1 MPILLAKNQGNRK
14 KSNIILIAMVLLGFL
29 ISISV
34 FPTSAQEPNI
44 IVSIDQVYQTADFT
58 VDGSPTIRVSGTFT
72 VDDYTGNVYFGIYA
86 PEGWATSISPEQE
99 WVPFSTE
106 PTEIDFEGEV
116 IPPDNAQQDEHSIY
130 VWASIDNNQPDPGD
144 IVSSTSSVFNG
155 ISIIEIIQ
163 NRVLLSINDDPDHKV
178 LPDSDIINTFTI
190 TNAATVTDTFT
201 IILDYP
207 ESRDMEG
214 WEISL
219 SKNSFDLEP
228 GETETFF
235 VNQKVPE
242 DAPEGDYTVRV
253 EVLSEGHAASKGDQS
268 IVTKVRMPDTS
279 SPFRIDWMILFAV
292 GFVGFGIGLAAFLG
306 ATEVGYFSLIS
317 LFLPLYVRLKKKDVL
332 SHFTR
337 GQIFGYI
344 QANPGTHYNAIIQDL
359 RLHNGVGAYHLQV
372 LEREGFIRS
381 LRDGIYKR
389 FYPATMRIPEKR
401 VHLSRIQK
409 DLFEVIQKHP
419 GITQKQISR
428 LLDES
433 KQVVN
438 YHVKILEGAGLIRL
452 ERAGRETACYAGKVS
467 YVPEE
472 DVYQLA
478 DEQGTAQVMRM

>member
-1 MPILLAKNQGNRK
+1 MPILLAQNQGNRK
-14 KSNIILIAMVLLGFL
+14 KSIIVIIALVLLGFL
-29 ISISV
+29 GVFSLSSV
-34 FPTSAQEPNI
+34 TAQGTEI
-44 IVSIDQVYQTADFT
+44 TVLLDQAEYQVADFT
-58 VDGSPTIRVSGTFT
+58 VEEDITISLSGSVT
-72 VDDYTGNVYFGIYA
+72 VEVDSPQVTVFFGIHAPAGWTTYLSLEEETAYFGENIFDF
-86 PEGWATSISPEQE
+86 EGWVIPQDSVQKEHEVSVWASAESREFLQ
-99 WVPFSTE
+99 
-106 PTEIDFEGEV
+106 IDFESPASDRENILLNV
-116 IPPDNAQQDEHSIY
+116 I
-130 VWASIDNNQPDPGD
+130 
-144 IVSSTSSVFNG
+144 T
-155 ISIIEIIQ
+155 
-163 NRVLLSINDDPDHKV
+163 NRVKLLFDNPIHKV
-178 LPDSDIINTFTI
+178 LPGSEFANTFTI
-190 TNAATVTDTFT
+190 TNVATVADTFT

-207 ESRDMEG
+207 ESLQVEG
-214 WEISL
+214 WDISL
-219 SKNSFDLEP
+219 SANSFDLEP
-228 GETETFF
+228 GETKIFF

-242 DAPEGDYTVRV
+242 DAPEGDYTVDV
-253 EVLSEGHAASKGDQS
+253 VVTSDGHARSFQSQS
-268 IVTKVRMPDTS
+268 IVTKVRTPETP
-279 SPFRIDWMILFAV
+279 SPFRIDWMILFMV
-292 GFVGFGIGLAAFLG
+292 GFVGVGIGLAAFLG
-306 ATEVGYFSLIS
+306 ATEVGYLSLIS

-389 FYPATMRIPEKR
+389 FYPSTMRIPEKR

-409 DLFEVIQKHP
+409 DVFEVIQKHP
-419 GITQKQISR
+419 GITQKQISK

-478 DEQGTAQVMRM
+478 DEQGATQVMRM

>member
-1 MPILLAKNQGNRK
+1 MPIILAKNQGNRK
-14 KSNIILIAMVLLGFL
+14 KSIIILIVMVLLGFL
-29 ISISV
+29 GVFSV
-34 FPTSAQEPNI
+34 SSVSAQGTEI
-44 IVSIDQVYQTADFT
+44 TVSLDQAEYQVADFT
-58 VDGSPTIRVSGTFT
+58 VEEDITILLSGTIT
-72 VDDYTGNVYFGIYA
+72 VQVDSPQVQVFFGINAPAGWSTYLSLEEETAYFGENIFDF
-86 PEGWATSISPEQE
+86 EGWVIPQDNVQKEHEVSVWASADSREFLQ
-99 WVPFSTE
+99 
-106 PTEIDFEGEV
+106 IDFESPASDRGNILLNV
-116 IPPDNAQQDEHSIY
+116 INNRIKMLFDNPVHQ
-130 VWASIDNNQPDPGD
+130 
-144 IVSSTSSVFNG
+144 
-155 ISIIEIIQ
+155 
-163 NRVLLSINDDPDHKV
+163 V
-178 LPDSDIINTFTI
+178 LPDSDIVNIFTI
-190 TNAATVTDTFT
+190 TNAATVADTFT

-207 ESRDMEG
+207 ESRQAEG
-214 WEISL
+214 WDISL
-219 SKNSFDLEP
+219 SSDSFDLEP
-228 GETETFF
+228 GEAKTFF

-253 EVLSEGHAASKGDQS
+253 EVSSEGHAASKGDQS
-268 IVTKVRMPDTS
+268 IVTKVRLPETP
-279 SPFRIDWMILFAV
+279 SPFRIDWMILFMV

-409 DLFEVIQKHP
+409 DVFEVIQKHP

-428 LLDES
+428 LMDES

-452 ERAGRETACYAGKVS
+452 ERAGRETACFAGKVS

-478 DEQGTAQVMRM
+478 DEQGATQVMRM

>member
-1 MPILLAKNQGNRK
+1 MPILLAKNQGYRK
-14 KSNIILIAMVLLGFL
+14 KSIIILTALVLLGFL
-29 ISISV
+29 GVFSLSSV
-34 FPTSAQEPNI
+34 SAQGTEI
-44 IVSIDQVYQTADFT
+44 TVSLDQAAYQVADFT
-58 VDGSPTIRVSGTFT
+58 VEEDITYYLS
-72 VDDYTGNVYFGIYA
+72 GNVTIKSESAIPTTVWLGIHA
-86 PEGWATSISPEQE
+86 PNGWAAYISPEE
-99 WVPFSTE
+99 LEVPIGTTVIS
-106 PTEIDFEGEV
+106 FEGEV
-116 IPPDNAQQDEHSIY
+116 TPSDSSEQMEHDVS
-130 VWASIDNNQPDPGD
+130 VWASAESRDFSLLDFDSPASDQDNFLVNVITNRVKLLFDNLIHQVLPESD
-144 IVSSTSSVFNG
+144 IV
-155 ISIIEIIQ
+155 
-163 NRVLLSINDDPDHKV
+163 
-178 LPDSDIINTFTI
+178 NTFTV
-190 TNAATVTDTFT
+190 TNVATVSDTFT

-214 WEISL
+214 WDISL
-219 SKNSFDLEP
+219 SAESFELEP
-228 GETETFF
+228 GETKTFF

-242 DAPEGDYTVRV
+242 NAPEGDYTVRV
-253 EVLSEGHAASKGDQS
+253 EVSSEGYAASKGEQS

-279 SPFRIDWMILFAV
+279 SPFRIDWMILFMV

-401 VHLSRIQK
+401 VHLSRIQR
-409 DLFEVIQKHP
+409 DIFEVIQKHP
-419 GITQKQISR
+419 GITQTQISR

-438 YHVKILEGAGLIRL
+438 YHVKILEGAG
-452 ERAGRETACYAGKVS
+452 AGCSPGHAHVILLSVNPLGNF
-467 YVPEE
+467 
-472 DVYQLA
+472 
-478 DEQGTAQVMRM
+478 